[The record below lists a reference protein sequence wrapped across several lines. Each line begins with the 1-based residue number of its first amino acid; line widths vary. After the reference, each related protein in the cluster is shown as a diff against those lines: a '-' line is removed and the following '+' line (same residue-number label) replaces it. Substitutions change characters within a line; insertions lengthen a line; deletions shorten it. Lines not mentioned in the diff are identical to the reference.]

1 MSEAYDDGYQ
11 DITGVDIV
19 EEVLETMRLRN
30 GESMAELMMITYGTS
45 FSRVFCWWI
54 YTCPHIFIYTYN
66 YNGRIPSC
74 FVKCFDR
81 PLS

>member
-45 FSRVFCWWI
+45 FSRVFCCRWVDI
-54 YTCPHIFIYTYN
+54 YMPAYFYIY
-66 YNGRIPSC
+66 I
-74 FVKCFDR
+74 
-81 PLS
+81 